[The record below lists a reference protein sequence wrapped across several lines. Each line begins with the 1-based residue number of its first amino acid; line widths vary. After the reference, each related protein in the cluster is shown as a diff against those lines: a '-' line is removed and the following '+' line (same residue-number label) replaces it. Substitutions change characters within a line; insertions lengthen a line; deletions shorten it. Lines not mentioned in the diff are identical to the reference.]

1 MDFELMKQTD
11 EIRVETEEEAKALI
25 ESFKTKAASEGYEIA
40 SYSATKK
47 EKKAKGE
54 VIDSFVIVKIIK
66 KWI

>member
-25 ESFKTKAASEGYEIA
+25 EMFKTKAASEGYEIA

-66 KWI
+66 KWV